1 MIEVTGSSQ
10 GLSLHE
16 VCRSDAEF
24 EPFQSGF
31 GMHEA
36 VPASEALWI
45 PAFVSIRCCS
55 SFAVM
60 GTSLRHLEACKSFG
74 MMRLE
79 DTSCRYVAALR
90 TGLESRK
97 RVGKPDSCPMLT
109 MLIVTCLLE
118 TLGLFR
124 VRLDA
129 RCFTMTERLRRVN
142 RTGIDGCVCGVDGI
156 NARVRCPQLAQGG
169 MVALRLT

>member
-1 MIEVTGSSQ
+1 MKSVDRMPSLNLFSLDSVCTKPFLLLRLFGSRHS
-10 GLSLHE
+10 S
-16 VCRSDAEF
+16 
-24 EPFQSGF
+24 
-31 GMHEA
+31 
-36 VPASEALWI
+36 
-45 PAFVSIRCCS
+45 VSAAAH
-55 SFAVM
+55 FAVM

-142 RTGIDGCVCGVDGI
+142 
-156 NARVRCPQLAQGG
+156 
-169 MVALRLT
+169 